1 MDETTFDPWNFSDPS
16 MDVAPWADAGYQSDG
31 TFVTPYTAQ
40 QTNVPAGT
48 AGYSAPMSKQTY
60 GLLSQGLGVL
70 GSSINLAQV
79 LDYKKYEATNGG
91 LFMNGQGAYGRG
103 QVVNPNYSMLILL
116 MMGAIF
122 MMKD

>member
-1 MDETTFDPWNFSDPS
+1 MDDTFDPWNFSDPN

-31 TFVTPYTAQ
+31 TFVTPWTAQ
-40 QTNVPAGT
+40 QTNSPANT
-48 AGYSAPMSKQTY
+48 AGYSSPMSKETY
-60 GLLSQGLGVL
+60 GLLSQGIGVL
-70 GSSINLAQV
+70 GSSINLAQM

-91 LFMNGQGAYGRG
+91 LFLNGQGTYGR

-122 MMKD
+122 IMKD